1 VTDLLAVHIGQSVIG
16 AVVVLCAWLILK
28 RLNFLTA
35 MLMRESMKTAADTRV
50 TASALAVER
59 KETAQKISDKVEKV
73 AAEVKGALHEQ
84 RQVSARPSVINMEVK
99 KMDVHEL
106 NVPKKEDKGG
116 D

>member
-1 VTDLLAVHIGQSVIG
+1 LIAVHIGQSVIA
-16 AVVVLCAWLILK
+16 AVVVLCAYLILK

-35 MLMRESMKTAADTRV
+35 MLMRESMKTAEDTKA
-50 TASALAVER
+50 TAKAVAVER
-59 KETAQKISDKVEKV
+59 KETAQKLSEKVEKV
-73 AAEVKGALHEQ
+73 AAEVKGALAEQ
-84 RQVSARPSVINMEVK
+84 QDSSVIPPGAVINMEVK